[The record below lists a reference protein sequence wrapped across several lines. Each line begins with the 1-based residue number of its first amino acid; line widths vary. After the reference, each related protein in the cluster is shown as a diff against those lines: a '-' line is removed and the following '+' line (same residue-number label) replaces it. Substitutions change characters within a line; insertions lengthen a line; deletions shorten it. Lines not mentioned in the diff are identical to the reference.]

1 MTLSQSPLNNMLE
14 QFLSSAPRYQLA
26 VLKNW
31 YWLAGVQV
39 LNIGKDL
46 AKVVEAMKR
55 RPEIH
60 FQFSVQEAVI
70 TIIREHTNIDPS
82 FGEYV
87 VIANPGILF
96 EPELGIDVVELLRR
110 VSKNTL
116 TILLWP
122 GEVSKQMLW
131 FLREGSK
138 HRINYSD
145 INYIIL

>member
-1 MTLSQSPLNNMLE
+1 LV
-14 QFLSSAPRYQLA
+14 
-26 VLKNW
+26 VLKKW

-46 AKVVEAMKR
+46 AKVVKPMKR

-70 TIIREHTNIDPS
+70 NIIREHTNIDPS

-122 GEVSKQMLW
+122 GEASKQMLW
-131 FLREGSK
+131 FLREGSE